1 MTAEKTL
8 DQGYKI
14 TETDQATRPALPIVI
29 AGHVDHGK
37 STLTGRL
44 LMETG
49 SLPEGKVEAV
59 REMCRRRGMPFEWS
73 FVTDALQAER
83 DQGITI
89 DTSQVRFRWRGRPY
103 ILVDAPGHKE
113 FLKNMVTG
121 AASAEAAILVVDV
134 KEGLSEQ
141 TRRHAYV
148 LQLLG
153 IRHIAVAVNKID
165 AVDYS
170 QAAFDKVRRDIEAYF
185 AEIGLAAE
193 AVVPVSARQGDGI
206 LSVSPNTPW
215 YRGPA
220 LIEAADAFPDP
231 ILPAE
236 GLLRLPV
243 QDVYKFDERRIIAG
257 RIESGILRV
266 GDQLTFLP
274 GSRQARVKSIESWNT
289 TPILSAAAGQPVGIT
304 LDENIFVERGQVAG
318 HAETP
323 PVEAT
328 RLALRAFSFSS
339 VPLRVGES
347 FTLRLA
353 TAEYPVTIEAIDG
366 IVQIDVLGRNAA
378 DSIARNDIADLVV
391 TSAEPIVLDEA
402 TAALMR
408 GVLTRFSE
416 IAAAFVI
423 QKPLP
428 AAAADMQPANDRNL
442 TPTRSAIDPSER
454 EQAFGHAGGVVWFTG
469 LSGAGKSTLATALER
484 ALFEKGQRATLL
496 DGDAMRQGLN
506 ADLGFSPAERT
517 ENVRRIGE
525 VARLLAESGQ
535 IALVACISPIR
546 ADRERIKASLGES
559 FLEIYV
565 KAGIETCRARDPKG
579 LYGRALKG
587 EIPAFTGVSA
597 PYEEP
602 ASPALEIDTD
612 QVTPP
617 EAIRRLVALIE
628 TRLGRVR
635 ATQAAS

>member
-1 MTAEKTL
+1 MTATS
-8 DQGYKI
+8 
-14 TETDQATRPALPIVI
+14 QALSRTALPIVI

-37 STLTGRL
+37 STLIGRL
-44 LMETG
+44 LQETG
-49 SLPEGKVEAV
+49 SLPEGKVAAV

-89 DTSQVRFRWRGRPY
+89 DTSQARFRWRDRPY

-121 AASAEAAILVVDV
+121 AAAAEAAVLVVDV

-153 IRHIAVAVNKID
+153 IRNIAVAVNKMD
-165 AVDYS
+165 AVDYN
-170 QAAFDKVRRDIEAYF
+170 QAAFNAVRAAIEAYF
-185 AEIGLAAE
+185 AELGMSAA
-193 AVVPVSARQGDGI
+193 AIVPVSARQGDGI
-206 LSVSPNTPW
+206 V
-215 YRGPA
+215 GPA
-220 LIEAADAFPDP
+220 LYAGWYEGPSLIEVLDRFPDP
-231 ILPAE
+231 VLPSE
-236 GLLRLPV
+236 GPLRLPV
-243 QDVYKFDERRIIAG
+243 QDIYKFDDRRIVVG
-257 RIESGILRV
+257 RIESGRLRI
-266 GDQLTFLP
+266 GDQLVFLP
-274 GSRQARVKSIESWNT
+274 GARRARIKSIESWNT

-304 LDENIFVERGQVAG
+304 LDEDIFVERGQVAS
-318 HAETP
+318 HADAP
-323 PVEAT
+323 PATAT
-328 RLALRAFSFSS
+328 RLALRAFSFSA
-339 VPLRVGES
+339 VPLRTGES

-353 TAEYPVTIEAIDG
+353 TAEYQVVIESIDG
-366 IVQIDVLGRNAA
+366 IVQIDALGRQAA
-378 DSIARNDIADLVV
+378 DYVSRHDIADLIV
-391 TSAEPIVLDEA
+391 TSQEPITLDDDA
-402 TAALMR
+402 AALRR
-408 GVLTRFSE
+408 GVLVRFAE

-423 QKPLP
+423 EKPLP
-428 AAAADMQPANDRNL
+428 KSDLLPANDRNL
-442 TPTRSAIDPSER
+442 TPARSAIAAAER
-454 EQAFGHAGGVVWFTG
+454 EQAFGHAGGVIWFTG

-484 ALFEKGQRATLL
+484 NLFELGYHATLL

-546 ADRERIKASLGES
+546 ADRERIKAALGES

-579 LYGRALKG
+579 LYGRALRG
-587 EIPAFTGVSA
+587 EIVGLTGISA

-602 ASPALEIDTD
+602 ATPTLEIDTD
-612 QVTPP
+612 QLAPP
-617 EAIRRLVALIE
+617 EAIRRLVALTE
-628 TRLGRVR
+628 SRLGRVR
-635 ATQAAS
+635 VTQAAS